1 MILSNN
7 ECRKERAKQILW
19 LSSKYYVL
27 LTSMHYSGVVGSY
40 CRDWLVITSSS
51 VQVTMEWKSRSAA
64 TESGHL
70 RNFPMCMTKTEIKW
84 SFVFS
89 LSLVF
94 LICVLLFCFLSAK
107 CVSRSFTGNIKW
119 KHHRLKWFRL
129 MKWNVGALMK
139 YCCSLLLPQGCV
151 ESSGVDH
158 RRRRGS
164 RTRASDAF
172 CGKECCCRYLGR

>member
-1 MILSNN
+1 MNAVK
-7 ECRKERAKQILW
+7 KERNKFYDSLW
-19 LSSKYYVL
+19 NPTFCWPQCTTVALLVL
-27 LTSMHYSGVVGSY
+27 IVGTG
-40 CRDWLVITSSS
+40 WLVITSSS
-51 VQVTMEWKSRSAA
+51 VQVTMEWNSRSAA

-107 CVSRSFTGNIKW
+107 CVSRSFTGNIEW

-129 MKWNVGALMK
+129 MKCIVGALMK